1 MGCVAPKSFFPA
13 KEMVSR
19 KRLPLDR
26 RKYFKPQVCEG
37 VNIQTLKASA
47 QQKSNL
53 MRTGL
58 EGRGRSSFGE
68 ILALKTTGPEFNPE
82 KPCEEH

>member
-1 MGCVAPKSFFPA
+1 MGCVGPNTFFPA

-37 VNIQTLKASA
+37 VNNQTLKAPA
-47 QQKSNL
+47 QQMSDLTK
-53 MRTGL
+53 TGL
-58 EGRGRSSFGE
+58 EGKGLCSFGE
-68 ILALKTTGPEFNPE
+68 MLALETSGPEFRPE